1 MDIGLLFVGI
11 GVGLLATL
19 LVVGALLGRHSRWV
33 RPKGSSA
40 QPTRLG
46 GFLRPYRL
54 RLVVASGLS
63 IVDSALDLAKPW
75 PLAVAVDYAAGGH
88 VTGIL
93 KPVAHVKPTEFAL
106 LTALAL
112 LAIVAAS
119 GLAGYL
125 VECLIGNAS
134 ERIGA
139 DLRVTAF
146 GKLQTLS
153 LRFHDRN
160 RTGDLVNRLTSD
172 VGRVQ
177 DALVA
182 WFETLLPS
190 SVTLMGTLVVLF
202 LVDRVLGLAALA
214 VAPLLF
220 VLAVVSRRRIK
231 DAQRDYR
238 DHYGAL
244 ASRATD
250 ALRNVRVVQA
260 FSRGTEEQRRFRTS
274 SDEMADSAVNSVKL
288 QARFTPLTELVLA
301 GGSCLVLFVGILRV
315 LDGRIAIGTLLV
327 VFSYVAGIYNPIGQL
342 TRMASLLAKGAASRE
357 RLTEILGSD
366 EIVPEQRQTVEAPT
380 GELAVSVS
388 NVDFSY
394 KDGTQVLKEISF
406 DVLPNE
412 VVCLVGAS
420 GAGKSTLLS
429 LLLRLYDPDSG
440 SIKLNGVDLRQFRL
454 ASLRDR
460 IAIVPQDPWILDGSV
475 GDNIAFGRPDA
486 SPEDVH
492 RAGGLALVDEFTARM
507 PEGYDTDVGES
518 GGQLSGG
525 QRRRL
530 ALARAMVRDC
540 PLLLL
545 DEPTSG
551 LDAES
556 EAAVMTALRRVLAGR
571 SAIIVSHAL
580 NVAMLSDWVLVLAD
594 GTVIE
599 EGRPR
604 DLLVA
609 GGQFSRLWQFQG
621 LPQLVPA
628 PIPSQASPAFAAAP
642 AATNPSAAGSGAA
655 SANLIPM
662 PIKQPSEL
670 VS

>member
-1 MDIGLLFVGI
+1 MGLGLVFVVI
-11 GVGLLATL
+11 AAGLLATF
-19 LVVGALLGRHSRWV
+19 LVVGALFGRRTRRAAEAGTAAAGTKLGR
-33 RPKGSSA
+33 
-40 QPTRLG
+40 
-46 GFLRPYRL
+46 FLRPYRL
-54 RLVVASGLS
+54 RLILASGLS
-63 IVDSALDLAKPW
+63 ILDSALDLAKPW
-75 PLAVAVDYAAGGH
+75 PLAVAVDYAAGRH

-93 KPVAHVKPTEFAL
+93 KPLARVSPTTFAL
-106 LTALAL
+106 VAAATL

-125 VECLIGNAS
+125 IECLIGNAS
-134 ERIGA
+134 ERLGA
-139 DLRVTAF
+139 DLRVAAF
-146 GKLQTLS
+146 GKLQMLS

-160 RTGDLVNRLTSD
+160 RTGDLVSRLTSD
-172 VGRVQ
+172 VNRVQ

-202 LVDRVLGLAALA
+202 LVDRVLGISALA
-214 VAPLLF
+214 VAPVLF
-220 VLAVVSRRRIK
+220 LLAVISRRRIK
-231 DAQRDYR
+231 DAQRQYR
-238 DHYGAL
+238 DRYGAL

-260 FSRGTEEQRRFRTS
+260 FSRGPEEQRRFRTS
-274 SDEMADSAVNSVKL
+274 SDEAADSAVASVKL

-301 GGSCLVLFVGILRV
+301 AGSCLVLFVGILRV
-315 LDGRIAIGTLLV
+315 VDGRIAVGTLLV

-342 TRMASLLAKGAASRE
+342 TRMASLLAKGTASRE
-357 RLTEILGSD
+357 RLGDILGSD
-366 EIVPEQRQTVEAPT
+366 EVVPEEAGAVEAPD
-380 GELAVSVS
+380 GALAVTVS

-394 KDGTQVLKEISF
+394 KDGSPVLRHITF

-412 VVCLVGAS
+412 VVCVVGAS

-429 LLLRLYDPDSG
+429 LLLRLYDPDAG
-440 SIKLNGVDLRQFRL
+440 SVRLNGVDLRWFQL
-454 ASLRDR
+454 ASLRER
-460 IAIVPQDPWILDGSV
+460 IAIVPQDPWILDGTI

-486 SPEDVH
+486 SPEDIR
-492 RAGGLALVDEFTARM
+492 RAGALALVDEFTDRM
-507 PEGYDTDVGES
+507 PEGYGTDVGEG

-525 QRRRL
+525 QRRRV

-540 PLLLL
+540 PLILL

-556 EAAVMTALRRVLAGR
+556 EAAVLVALRRVLSGR

-580 NVAMLSDWVLVLAD
+580 SVAMLSDWVLVLAD
-594 GTVIE
+594 GAVIE

-604 DLLVA
+604 DLLGA
-609 GGQFSRLWQFQG
+609 GGQFSRLWQLQG
-621 LPQLVPA
+621 LPQLTPA
-628 PIPSQASPAFAAAP
+628 PPAAGTAEAGAAEPAP
-642 AATNPSAAGSGAA
+642 APS
-655 SANLIPM
+655 NLIPLRREE
-662 PIKQPSEL
+662 PSVM